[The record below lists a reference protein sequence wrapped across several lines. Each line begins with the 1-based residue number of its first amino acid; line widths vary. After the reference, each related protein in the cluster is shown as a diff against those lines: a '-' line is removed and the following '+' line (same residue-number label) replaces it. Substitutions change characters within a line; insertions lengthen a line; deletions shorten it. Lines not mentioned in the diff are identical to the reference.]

1 MGLSGGAGTKAA
13 SGRCRPGSRVIR
25 ALRLDPTLYHEM
37 AASNGGTWQAVVVV
51 LLAATAVGL
60 AAGARYQWQFAA
72 ALRLQTD
79 GLGTYLLLYFDQP
92 WTQIVR
98 LNTAA
103 QVAAWPIWAACVW
116 LIARYVAAPGSKAR
130 FLVVA
135 RALGFAQAP
144 GVFAVVVPFFLPLF
158 GMAAEIV
165 VPYEPYSDAAGLATH
180 RVLVIARALGLSVQS
195 LLSVWVMVGTYLAVR
210 ETLRL
215 SNGRAL
221 GTLLIAGTSVA
232 VLLGIIVA
240 AVAIATPPSVVDS
253 GQPDLAAFGLTGHVD
268 RFGVSDAGS
277 LAGGLDFNLNIG
289 RPLMWLFDLITD

>member
-1 MGLSGGAGTKAA
+1 MGLPGAAGARTATGRGG
-13 SGRCRPGSRVIR
+13 PGSRVIR
-25 ALRLDPTLYHEM
+25 ALRLDPTLYREM
-37 AASNGGTWQAVVVV
+37 AACNVGTWQAVLVV
-51 LLAATAVGL
+51 LLAAAGVGL
-60 AAGARYQWQFAA
+60 AAGARYQWHFVA
-72 ALRLQTD
+72 ALRLQMD
-79 GLGTYLLLYFDQP
+79 GLNTDWQYFDRL
-92 WTQIVR
+92 WIQIVS

-103 QVAAWPIWAACVW
+103 QVVAWPTWAACVW
-116 LIARYVAAPGSKAR
+116 MIGRYVVAPGGNAK

-144 GVFAVVVPFFLPLF
+144 GVFAAVVPFFLPLF

-165 VPYEPYSDAAGLATH
+165 VPYEPYSDATGLATH
-180 RVLVIARALGLSVQS
+180 RVLVIVRALGLSVQS

-221 GTLLIAGTSVA
+221 GTLLVAGTSVA

-253 GQPDLAAFGLTGHVD
+253 GQPDLAALGLTGRGD
-268 RFGVSDAGS
+268 RYGISDAGS

-289 RPLMWLFDLITD
+289 RPLLWHFDLITD